1 MAYDEGLAQRLRDA
15 LMDETGLT
23 ERRMFGGV
31 AYMLDGNM
39 AVGVSG
45 DELMV
50 RVGLDRFDE
59 AVARPHARIF
69 DLSGRPMKGW
79 VLVAPEGTVDDANLA
94 DWIELG
100 VSFARSLP
108 PK

>member
-1 MAYDEGLAQRLRDA
+1 MAYDEGLAQRLREA
-15 LMDETGLT
+15 MADESGLG

-31 AYMLDGNM
+31 AFMLDGNM
-39 AVGVSG
+39 AVGISN

-50 RVGLDRFDE
+50 RAGPDRFDE
-59 AVARPHARIF
+59 ALERPHARIF
-69 DLSGRPMKGW
+69 DLSGRPMNGW
-79 VLVAPEGTVDDANLA
+79 VLVAPSGTADDADLA
-94 DWIELG
+94 SWLELG

>member
-1 MAYDEGLAQRLRDA
+1 MAYDEGLAQRLREA
-15 LMDETGLT
+15 LADENGLT

-31 AYMLDGNM
+31 AFMLDGNM

-50 RVGLDRFDE
+50 RAGPDRFDE
-59 AVARPHARIF
+59 ALARPHARIF
-69 DLSGRPMKGW
+69 DLSGRPMNGW
-79 VLVAPEGTVDDANLA
+79 VLVAPAGTADDADLA
-94 DWIELG
+94 DWLEVG
-100 VSFARSLP
+100 ASFARSLP